1 MYLSHIQIYLSTL
14 HTCVCIHTCIATQ
27 TCIQSYIHT
36 YIYNIHIYTY
46 QKKNISEKRGGKKE
60 KKLEEGKKTW
70 KREKKNWKRE
80 KKTGRGRK
88 KLEEKKLSSTA
99 SLAAMSAPSARSLA
113 AVLVSPSAL
122 ARIRSVWPCSLLD
135 SYRASMSMLAASMA
149 SSRTSTVASCF
160 SLIWALTLYTSNC
173 STTSCTLV

>member
-1 MYLSHIQIYLSTL
+1 M
-14 HTCVCIHTCIATQ
+14 
-27 TCIQSYIHT
+27 
-36 YIYNIHIYTY
+36 HIYTY
-46 QKKNISEKRGGKKE
+46 IYIHIYITHTDLSIYLTYMCMHTYMYSNTNMYTIIYTYTNTYIHIKHTKKKTSLRNRGG
-60 KKLEEGKKTW
+60 

-135 SYRASMSMLAASMA
+135 SYRASMSMPAATMA

-160 SLIWALTLYTSNC
+160 C
-173 STTSCTLV
+173 SSASCTLV

>member
-1 MYLSHIQIYLSTL
+1 MYIHTLHVYICIYIYVFIIHTDLSIYLTYMCM
-14 HTCVCIHTCIATQ
+14 HTYMYSNTNMYTIIYT
-27 TCIQSYIHT
+27 YIHT
-36 YIYNIHIYTY
+36 YIYIHIHTN
-46 QKKNISEKRGGKKE
+46 QKKTSLRKRGG
-60 KKLEEGKKTW
+60 

-80 KKTGRGRK
+80 KQT
-88 KLEEKKLSSTA
+88 LSSTA

-135 SYRASMSMLAASMA
+135 SYRASMSMPAATMA

-160 SLIWALTLYTSNC
+160 C
-173 STTSCTLV
+173 SSASCTLV